1 MSELFKDIPEFVE
14 VRTVRQGRGGMLL
27 FCAFRPGW
35 RCMPVARLELRPTL
49 AVVGN
54 ASCQG
59 DVLGALR
66 CDLMQSFEAD

>member
-1 MSELFKDIPEFVE
+1 
-14 VRTVRQGRGGMLL
+14 
-27 FCAFRPGW
+27 
-35 RCMPVARLELRPTL
+35 MPVARLELRPTL